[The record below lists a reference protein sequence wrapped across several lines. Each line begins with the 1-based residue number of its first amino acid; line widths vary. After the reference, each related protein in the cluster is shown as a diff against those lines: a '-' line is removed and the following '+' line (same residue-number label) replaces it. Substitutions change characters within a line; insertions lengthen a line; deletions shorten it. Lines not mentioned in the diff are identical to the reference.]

1 MFTIKAVSQAT
12 GVSIETLRAWE
23 RRYRIVEPARDAN
36 GRRSYRPEDVIRLRK
51 LREATE
57 RGHTISK
64 LARFSDEELSKLLE
78 EPELKGAK
86 NAASQSFAQ
95 QMLAAAENYRP
106 DDCDQVLSM
115 ALALLPLSEV
125 VSQVLSPVLLE
136 VGERWHAGTLNIA
149 QERIVTSTVRKQVG
163 TVLDTYN
170 RIANGPLLV
179 LTTLSGER
187 HELGILMCALLAA
200 SRGLRC
206 QYLGPDMPAQDLAI
220 YLDRTG
226 AAAVAL
232 SFVLGDNLESS
243 IRELNLLARQS
254 PSQVEIWIG
263 GLAASSIPIDRL
275 PGRCRSLPDYPAFER
290 QVEVL
295 AGRAP

>member
-64 LARFSDEELSKLLE
+64 LARFSDEELAKLLE

-86 NAASQSFAQ
+86 HAASQSFAQ
-95 QMLAAAENYRP
+95 QMLAAAENYRL

-125 VSQVLSPVLLE
+125 VSQVLSPALLE
-136 VGERWHAGTLNIA
+136 VGERWHAGTFTIA
-149 QERIVTSTVRKQVG
+149 QERIVTTTVRKQVG
-163 TVLDTYN
+163 NVLDTYN
-170 RIANGPLLV
+170 RIASGPLV
-179 LTTLSGER
+179 VMSTLTGER

-206 QYLGPDMPAQDLAI
+206 QYLGPDLPAEDLSI
-220 YLDRTG
+220 YLDRVG
-226 AAAVAL
+226 ASAVAL
-232 SFVLGDNLESS
+232 SFVMRDDVPAAIVG
-243 IRELNLLARQS
+243 LNELARRTR
-254 PSQVEIWIG
+254 PELEIWIG
-263 GLAASSIPIDRL
+263 GIAASDMPIEQL
-275 PGRCRSLPDYPAFER
+275 PGRCRVLPDYAAFER

>member
-12 GVSIETLRAWE
+12 GLSIETLRAWE
-23 RRYRIVEPARDAN
+23 RRYGIVAPDRDPN

-64 LARFSDEELSKLLE
+64 LARFSDVELNELLE
-78 EPELKGAK
+78 EPQMGGAK
-86 NAASQSFAQ
+86 HAASQTFAQ
-95 QMLAAAENYRP
+95 QMLAAAEAYRP

-115 ALALLPLSEV
+115 ALALLPLGEV
-125 VSQVLSPVLLE
+125 VSDVLSPVLLE
-136 VGERWHAGTLNIA
+136 VGSRWHDGTFSIA
-149 QERIVTSTVRKQVG
+149 QERLVTSSVRKQVSS
-163 TVLDTYN
+163 VVDTYN
-170 RIANGPLLV
+170 RIAGGPTVV

-206 QYLGPDMPAQDLAI
+206 QYLGPDLPAPDIAVFTE
-220 YLDRTG
+220 RVG

-232 SFVLGDNLESS
+232 SMVSTDHMATAVS
-243 IRELNLLARQS
+243 ELHELARLL
-254 PSQVEIWIG
+254 PAPIEIWVG
-263 GLAASSIPIDRL
+263 GVATKELRIEQL
-275 PGRCRSLPDYPAFER
+275 PPRCRVLPDYSAFER
-290 QVEVL
+290 QVDVL
-295 AGRAP
+295 AGRG

>member
-1 MFTIKAVSQAT
+1 MFTIKAVSHAT
-12 GVSIETLRAWE
+12 GLSIETLRAWE
-23 RRYRIVEPARDAN
+23 RRYGIVAPARDPN

-64 LARFSDEELSKLLE
+64 LARFSDAELSQLLT
-78 EPELKGAK
+78 EPQLTGVKH
-86 NAASQSFAQ
+86 AASQSFAQ
-95 QMLAAAENYRP
+95 QMLAAAESYRP

-125 VSQVLSPVLLE
+125 VNQVLSPVLLE
-136 VGERWHAGTLNIA
+136 VGERWHDGAFTIA
-149 QERIVTSTVRKQVG
+149 QERLVTSSVRKQVSG
-163 TVLDTYN
+163 VVDTYN
-170 RIANGPLLV
+170 RIASGPTVV

-200 SRGLRC
+200 SKGLRC
-206 QYLGPDMPAQDLAI
+206 QYLGPDMPASDIAVFS
-220 YLDRTG
+220 DRVG

-232 SFVLGDNLESS
+232 SLVSTDHMQQNVQELSELSRLLPSS
-243 IRELNLLARQS
+243 I
-254 PSQVEIWIG
+254 EIWVG
-263 GLAASSIPIDRL
+263 GLATRELRIEQL
-275 PGRCRSLPDYPAFER
+275 PPRCRVLPDYPAFER

-295 AGRAP
+295 AGRR